1 MQCLNCFAILT
12 TFQRPG
18 SLWNLL
24 WVEGPGPTARAVPVS
39 RAVGSASPESGR
51 AAGSRAGC
59 LVTAATFQKCTLL
72 QPASQTNVF
81 ERKSCSF
88 RIVSILFFLE
98 KRGKKRAFQL
108 QLCFSSLLSLPAS
121 GTTKGSSV
129 TCPGA
134 KPFNPPLLRFSRYN
148 F

>member
-98 KRGKKRAFQL
+98 KRGKKKSLSAPALLF
-108 QLCFSSLLSLPAS
+108 FSPLFACIWYH
-121 GTTKGSSV
+121 KGEQCHMPRSE
-129 TCPGA
+129 A
-134 KPFNPPLLRFSRYN
+134 L
-148 F
+148 